1 MCSKYT
7 IIILGSIVNILTGRA
22 SMITRKEKKSSLWTF
37 INSYISVLIR
47 KLEMAIFVIC
57 KFLPEETIPGSET

>member
-1 MCSKYT
+1 
-7 IIILGSIVNILTGRA
+7 
-22 SMITRKEKKSSLWTF
+22 MITRKERESSLWTL

-57 KFLPEETIPGSET
+57 KFLTPVPRLDNDNLCYSSQLVARLDDLI

>member
-7 IIILGSIVNILTGRA
+7 ITILGSIVNILIGSS
-22 SMITRKEKKSSLWTF
+22 SMITRKERESSLWTL
-37 INSYISVLIR
+37 INPYISVLIR

-57 KFLPEETIPGSET
+57 KCLPDETIPGSET